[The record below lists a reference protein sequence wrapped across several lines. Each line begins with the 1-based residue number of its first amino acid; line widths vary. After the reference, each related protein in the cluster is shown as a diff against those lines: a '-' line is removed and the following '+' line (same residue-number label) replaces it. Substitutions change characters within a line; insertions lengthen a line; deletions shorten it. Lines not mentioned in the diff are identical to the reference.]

1 MTAMM
6 WAAVA
11 IVLGQGLILAVGLRV
26 VRTFGAYTEVL
37 LQTHQENLLIQADN
51 LAIADRLALLRPH
64 SRHDDP
70 PSQEDLAS

>member
-1 MTAMM
+1 MM
-6 WAAVA
+6 WAAIA
-11 IVLGQGLILAVGLRV
+11 IVLGQGLILSIGLRV

-51 LAIADRLALLRPH
+51 LALADLLKTLRPH

-70 PSQEDLAS
+70 PAQEDLAS